1 MRNGIDIWAD
11 GNAGGVHRIRAEI
24 AAQRQ
29 ELEMNRIFGVALFTA
44 VAAAPVAL
52 EAQTPRGTPG
62 QEQAE
67 RRAASTPVTMFLQ
80 RQAELGLTTE
90 QVARLQAIEQRV
102 RAQNAPLY
110 EQLRASDAWGPKAG
124 EPRGR
129 ARTGERPSPSPEQRE
144 ARRQQ
149 MREMTP
155 EQREAMRQQM
165 REMTP
170 EQREARRQ
178 QMREMTPE
186 QREARRQQMR
196 EMTPEQREA
205 RRAEMR
211 QRRLAGERGPVAR
224 GQLQVPE
231 ELRPVFQQLRDNNR
245 SALAEA
251 RAVLTAE
258 QQTRLLD
265 LAQQRHGG
273 AGERRWQGRGMR
285 GSR

>member
-1 MRNGIDIWAD
+1 
-11 GNAGGVHRIRAEI
+11 
-24 AAQRQ
+24 
-29 ELEMNRIFGVALFTA
+29 
-44 VAAAPVAL
+44 
-52 EAQTPRGTPG
+52 
-62 QEQAE
+62 
-67 RRAASTPVTMFLQ
+67 
-80 RQAELGLTTE
+80 
-90 QVARLQAIEQRV
+90 
-102 RAQNAPLY
+102 
-110 EQLRASDAWGPKAG
+110 
-124 EPRGR
+124 
-129 ARTGERPSPSPEQRE
+129 
-144 ARRQQ
+144 
-149 MREMTP
+149 
-155 EQREAMRQQM
+155 
-165 REMTP
+165 MTP

>member
-1 MRNGIDIWAD
+1 MT
-11 GNAGGVHRIRAEI
+11 
-24 AAQRQ
+24 
-29 ELEMNRIFGVALFTA
+29 RIFGVALFTA

-52 EAQTPRGTPG
+52 EAQTPRGTSG
-62 QEQAE
+62 QEQAA

-102 RAQNAPLY
+102 HAQNAPLY
-110 EQLRASDAWGPKAG
+110 EQLRASDEWGPKAG
-124 EPRGR
+124 EPRAR

-144 ARRQQ
+144 AMRQR

-155 EQREAMRQQM
+155 EQREAMR
-165 REMTP
+165 
-170 EQREARRQ
+170 
-178 QMREMTPE
+178 
-186 QREARRQQMR
+186 
-196 EMTPEQREA
+196 
-205 RRAEMR
+205 AEMR
-211 QRRLAGERGPVAR
+211 QRRAAGERGPVAR

-245 SALAEA
+245 SAVAEA

-258 QQTRLLD
+258 QQARLLE

>member
-1 MRNGIDIWAD
+1 
-11 GNAGGVHRIRAEI
+11 V
-24 AAQRQ
+24 Q
-29 ELEMNRIFGVALFTA
+29 E
-44 VAAAPVAL
+44 
-52 EAQTPRGTPG
+52 
-62 QEQAE
+62 
-67 RRAASTPVTMFLQ
+67 
-80 RQAELGLTTE
+80 TT
-90 QVARLQAIEQRV
+90 
-102 RAQNAPLY
+102 
-110 EQLRASDAWGPKAG
+110 
-124 EPRGR
+124 
-129 ARTGERPSPSPEQRE
+129 PEQRE
-144 ARRQQ
+144 AMRQQMREMTPEQREAMRQQ